1 MHIPQHS
8 TTSWR
13 ITTRSSRQ
21 TKTTRTAYSQVER
34 GQHAPSKKIVYPVKN
49 RQVGAWHPA
58 AQHIANSAN
67 LNPEPRAACVFA
79 FECIP
84 RAEKAFTVA
93 RSGLA
98 ILYQHGGTPSP
109 FYTRPACGA
118 PLNYR
123 YRFSHFMTFI
133 WAPTSSAGALNGP
146 YDAPVER
153 LADKLGTKLSKD
165 DRGVVT
171 WDSGD
176 FHYFEDVKQNGP
188 LTCQYVFVLDALNFC
203 FWPTQY
209 MEYEH
214 LARGLKT
221 ALLRD
226 PHVLDADNLAMVTN
240 ETVTSWFHPFTPPQL
255 DERRRKV
262 REVGEVLQKFF
273 DGQALNL
280 IKKANFSAVEA
291 IRLVLAYF
299 PGFRDHALYKGEQ
312 VHFYKRAQILV
323 GDVWAAYGRRT
334 SGIAS
339 FHDIGKLTMFADYR
353 VPQVLRPEGVLVY
366 SSKLAELVDNK
377 AEIPAGSEM
386 ELEIRAATIQAVE
399 QIHKQMINRG
409 HHLEVI
415 ELDWLLWQIGEDN
428 KEDLLPHHRTWSI
441 YY

>member
-84 RAEKAFTVA
+84 RAEKAFT
-93 RSGLA
+93 
-98 ILYQHGGTPSP
+98 HGGTPSP

>member
-1 MHIPQHS
+1 MDPTTLVRES
-8 TTSWR
+8 TARVVHCASHTS
-13 ITTRSSRQ
+13 IDS
-21 TKTTRTAYSQVER
+21 
-34 GQHAPSKKIVYPVKN
+34 
-49 RQVGAWHPA
+49 A
-58 AQHIANSAN
+58 A
-67 LNPEPRAACVFA
+67 
-79 FECIP
+79 
-84 RAEKAFTVA
+84 
-93 RSGLA
+93 
-98 ILYQHGGTPSP
+98 
-109 FYTRPACGA
+109 
-118 PLNYR
+118 
-123 YRFSHFMTFI
+123 
-133 WAPTSSAGALNGP
+133 
-146 YDAPVER
+146 VER

-312 VHFYKRAQILV
+312 VHFYKQ
-323 GDVWAAYGRRT
+323 
-334 SGIAS
+334 
-339 FHDIGKLTMFADYR
+339 
-353 VPQVLRPEGVLVY
+353 
-366 SSKLAELVDNK
+366 LVDNK